1 MRRAAASIATAV
13 LLLVP
18 ARVLAAEQP
27 SVDAAPEEEEEDLLD
42 THGNLRTR
50 AETVSFDAKQ
60 RVLELSGDVRVDSPP
75 FHLRS
80 QRIKLTR
87 TKLGIEVEGKGRLA
101 FCPCLGT
108 PLTVEF
114 EKAFVAPPG
123 DLIIKSPT
131 LEFYGV
137 PIFHLPWFWLRSDEK
152 LGVLPPDIAYRGKD
166 GLFVG
171 EGVHL
176 PWRRHGKRH
185 ALDLRAG
192 GYLFDGFATE
202 ARLSTPVSNTKVRYD
217 RLRGDDG
224 LSVDA
229 RGAVSSPDSR
239 ELRTAWDA
247 DVLRG
252 ARGVRMTTDLD
263 AAAKPW
269 DRASAEGALHYGPL
283 TVGQSF
289 RLVTRRGERLEHVE
303 SAGPVTTIRA
313 SGAIAGRITYD
324 ATVEGGALR
333 VSRASGPIT
342 PDTISFVRSEIGA
355 TGAANIGP
363 LAASVALRSASEV
376 ATEAARDGSMATGS
390 ARTHLG
396 VPLVRAYRSDDD
408 DDKNDPLLHV
418 VEPFV
423 EAAAITARGRSLLGT
438 PPGRLVGVID
448 TEAATTSGGITTT
461 LGRWANKGAIEA
473 TFASGA
479 AFFRGTSAG
488 LYRGRMSASFVWLG
502 ATVDSAGFGIPDV
515 TATDIVI
522 ARGRIGPTNGLR
534 LLANVA
540 RRGPTDGVLARFL
553 VNEAYEPS
561 AELLARRGTTG
572 GATFVV
578 PWHKAVTTSAGLD
591 YDATN
596 RELVG
601 ARGGIE
607 VHDRCGCL
615 TLRVNGSH
623 RIGRPGVDVWVAL
636 DFAANR

>member
-1 MRRAAASIATAV
+1 MRRAAAATATAV
-13 LLLVP
+13 LLLASP
-18 ARVLAAEQP
+18 RAFAAEQP
-27 SVDAAPEEEEEDLLD
+27 SVDAELEEEEEDFLD

-50 AETVSFDAKQ
+50 AETVSFDARQK
-60 RVLELSGDVRVDSPP
+60 VLELSGDVRVDSPP

-137 PIFHLPWFWLRSDEK
+137 PIFYLPWFWLRSDEK
-152 LGVLPPDIAYRGKD
+152 PGVLPPEIAYRGKD

-176 PWRRHGKRH
+176 PWKRQGKRF

-192 GYLFDGFATE
+192 AYLFDGFASE
-202 ARLSTPVSNTKVRYD
+202 ARLGTPVSHTKIRHD

-224 LSVDA
+224 LGVDA
-229 RGAVSSPDSR
+229 RGATDDG
-239 ELRTAWDA
+239 ELRTAWDV

-263 AAAKPW
+263 AASKPW
-269 DRASAEGALHYGPL
+269 DRGTVEGALRTGPFTL
-283 TVGQSF
+283 GQSM
-289 RLVTRRGERLEHVE
+289 RVITRRGERVQHVE
-303 SAGPVTTIRA
+303 SAGPVTTLRA
-313 SGAIAGRITYD
+313 SGPISDRITYD

-333 VSRASGPIT
+333 LSRPTGLT
-342 PDTISFVRSEIGA
+342 PDTLSFVRSEVGA
-355 TGAANIGP
+355 TGATNLGP
-363 LAASVALRSASEV
+363 FGGTLALRSANEV
-376 ATEAARDGSMATGS
+376 AREGTRAGGVSTGTARAHVG
-390 ARTHLG
+390 L
-396 VPLVRAYRSDDD
+396 PLVRAYRSVDEPS
-408 DDKNDPLLHV
+408 DPLLHV

-423 EAAAITARGRSLLGT
+423 EAAALAARGRSLLGT
-438 PPGRLVGVID
+438 APGRLAGQLD
-448 TEAATTSGGITTT
+448 TDAALGSGGITTS
-461 LGRWANKGAIEA
+461 LGRWGSRGAIEA

-479 AFFRGTSAG
+479 MFVRRRTVG
-488 LYRGRMSASFVWLG
+488 LYRGRLSASSTWLG
-502 ATVDSAGFGIPDV
+502 ATVDAAGFGVEDV
-515 TATDIVI
+515 AAGDVLV
-522 ARGRIGPTNGLR
+522 ARARFGPTNGLR
-534 LLANVA
+534 LLGNVA
-540 RRGPTDGVLARFL
+540 SRGRDDAALARFL
-553 VNEAYEPS
+553 VNETYEPS
-561 AELLARRGTTG
+561 ADLLARSGTTG
-572 GATFVV
+572 GTTLVF
-578 PWHKAVTTSAGLD
+578 PWHRAVTTTAGAD

-596 RELVG
+596 QELVG
-601 ARGGIE
+601 ARGGVEIR
-607 VHDRCGCL
+607 DRCGCL

-636 DFAANR
+636 DFAADR

>member
-1 MRRAAASIATAV
+1 MQRAAAGIATAV
-13 LLLVP
+13 LLL
-18 ARVLAAEQP
+18 ATSRALAAEQP
-27 SVDAAPEEEEEDLLD
+27 SVDGEAASAEEEDFFE
-42 THGNLRTR
+42 THGDLRTR
-50 AETVSFDAKQ
+50 AETVSFDARQ
-60 RVLELSGDVRVDSPP
+60 QVLELSGNVRVDSPP
-75 FHLRS
+75 FHLRA

-87 TKLGIEVEGKGRLA
+87 TKLGIEVDGKGRLA

-152 LGVLPPDIAYRGKD
+152 LGVLPPEIAYRGKD

-176 PWRRHGKRH
+176 PWKRYGKRY
-185 ALDLRAG
+185 ALDYRAG
-192 GYLFDGFATE
+192 AYLFDGFATE
-202 ARLSTPVSNTKVRYD
+202 ARLITPASNTKVRYD
-217 RLRGDDG
+217 RRLGDDG

-229 RGAVSSPDSR
+229 RGATSNPDG

-252 ARGVRMTTDLD
+252 TRGVRMTTDLD

-269 DRASAEGALHYGPL
+269 DRANIEGALRTGPF
-283 TVGQSF
+283 TVGQSI
-289 RLVTRRGERLEHVE
+289 RVITRRGERLEHVE
-303 SAGPVTTIRA
+303 SAGPVTTLRA

-324 ATVEGGALR
+324 TTIEGGALR
-333 VSRASGPIT
+333 VSRPNGPLT

-355 TGAANIGP
+355 TGATNVGP
-363 LAASVALRSASEV
+363 AAGSIAVRGASEL
-376 ATEAARDGSMATGS
+376 AQEGTRDGSQATGT
-390 ARTHLG
+390 ARAHLG
-396 VPLVRAYRSDDD
+396 IPLVRAYRSDDE
-408 DDKNDPLLHV
+408 DKNDPLLHV

-423 EAAAITARGRSLLGT
+423 EGSAVAARGQSLLGT
-438 PPGRLVGVID
+438 PPGRSAGLISELATASGGL
-448 TEAATTSGGITTT
+448 TTS
-461 LGRWANKGAIEA
+461 LGRWANRGAIEA
-473 TFASGA
+473 TAAGGAGFASGTH
-479 AFFRGTSAG
+479 AFLFRGRLSA
-488 LYRGRMSASFVWLG
+488 ASTWLG
-502 ATVDSAGFGIPDV
+502 ATVDAASF
-515 TATDIVI
+515 TAPELGGLGGQTVVGR
-522 ARGRIGPTNGLR
+522 ARLGPTNGLR

-540 RRGPTDGVLARFL
+540 ERGSLDPTIARFL

-561 AELLARRGTTG
+561 AQFLTRRGTTG
-572 GATFVV
+572 GTTLVV
-578 PWHKAVTTSAGLD
+578 PWHRAVTTSAGVD

-607 VHDRCGCL
+607 LRDRCGCL

-623 RIGRPGVDVWVAL
+623 RIGRPGVDVWVAF
-636 DFAANR
+636 DFAADR

>member
-1 MRRAAASIATAV
+1 MRRAAAGIATAV
-13 LLLVP
+13 LLLAP
-18 ARVLAAEQP
+18 ARAFAAEQP
-27 SVDAAPEEEEEDLLD
+27 SVDDAPEEDEEDFFE
-42 THGNLRTR
+42 THGHLRTR

-60 RVLELSGDVRVDSPP
+60 RVLELSGNVRVDSPP

-108 PLTVEF
+108 PVTVEF

-152 LGVLPPDIAYRGKD
+152 AGVLPPDIAYRGKD
-166 GLFVG
+166 GFFVG

-176 PWRRHGKRH
+176 PWRRQGKRH

-202 ARLSTPVSNTKVRYD
+202 ARLRTPVSNTKVRYD

-224 LSVDA
+224 LGVDA
-229 RGAVSSPDSR
+229 RGAMDNG

-247 DVLRG
+247 DILRG
-252 ARGVRMTTDLD
+252 ARGVGMTTDLD

-283 TVGQSF
+283 TVGQGF

-333 VSRASGPIT
+333 ISRPSGPLT
-342 PDTISFVRSEIGA
+342 PDTVSFVRTEIGA
-355 TGAANIGP
+355 TGAANVGP
-363 LAASVALRSASEV
+363 LAGSIALRSASEV
-376 ATEAARDGSMATGS
+376 AAEGARDGSMATGS
-390 ARTHLG
+390 ARAHVG
-396 VPLVRAYRSDDD
+396 VPLVRAYRSDDAE
-408 DDKNDPLLHV
+408 DKNDPLLHV
-418 VEPFV
+418 IEPFA

-438 PPGRLVGVID
+438 PPGRLAGALQTD
-448 TEAATTSGGITTT
+448 AATTSGGITTT

-479 AFFRGTSAG
+479 AFFGGTSAG
-488 LYRGRMSASFVWLG
+488 VYRGRMSASFAWLG
-502 ATVDSAGFGIPDV
+502 ATVDGAGFGIADV

-522 ARGRIGPTNGLR
+522 ARARVGPTNGLR

-561 AELLARRGTTG
+561 AQFLARGGTTG
-572 GATFVV
+572 GAMLVV
-578 PWHKAVTTSAGLD
+578 PWHRAVTTSAGLD

-601 ARGGIE
+601 ARGGLE
-607 VHDRCGCL
+607 LRDRCGCL
-615 TLRVNGSH
+615 TLRLNGSH

-636 DFAANR
+636 DFAADR